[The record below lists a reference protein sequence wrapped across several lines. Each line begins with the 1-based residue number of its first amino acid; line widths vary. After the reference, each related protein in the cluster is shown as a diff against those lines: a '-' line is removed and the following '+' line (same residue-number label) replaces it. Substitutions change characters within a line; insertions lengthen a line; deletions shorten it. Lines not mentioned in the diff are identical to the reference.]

1 VAEVEKAQL
10 SDYLAAERTVL
21 AWIRTGLALMGFGFV
36 VARFGLFLQQFQIMQ
51 RGGGVERQP
60 YGLSL
65 WFGTA
70 LIVAGVIMNL
80 VAAWRHATI
89 IRRLNEGREAPVH
102 RATLAIATCVFL
114 ALVGIGMAIYL
125 VSVRG
130 TGKAGEGNKE
140 TMMETGGAQAGASGG
155 AVAGG
160 AAKGIVSA
168 KSRYSVD
175 ESVERLKRA
184 LAAKGV
190 TVFAVVDHS
199 GEAAK
204 VGMKMPSTKLVIFG
218 SPKGGTPLM
227 LAAPSVAIDL
237 PLKILVAED
246 AAGAVWISYNSAE
259 YLRERHGFPEDLVAN
274 IAVVGKFAEAAGG

>member
-1 VAEVEKAQL
+1 
-10 SDYLAAERTVL
+10 
-21 AWIRTGLALMGFGFV
+21 MGFGFV

-51 RGGGVERQP
+51 RGGAAEP
-60 YGLSL
+60 YSYGLSL

-102 RATLAIATCVFL
+102 RPTLAIATCVFL

-130 TGKAGEGNKE
+130 SGKAGEGNKE
-140 TMMETGGAQAGASGG
+140 TMMNTSGAQARAGSGAI
-155 AVAGG
+155 APA
-160 AAKGIVSA
+160 AAKGIFSA
-168 KSRYSVD
+168 KSKYSVD
-175 ESVERLKRA
+175 ESVERLKKA

-204 VGMKMPSTKLVIFG
+204 VGMKMPATKLVIFG

-237 PLKILVAED
+237 PLKILIAED
-246 AAGAVWISYNSAE
+246 AAGATWISYNSAE
-259 YLRERHGFPEDLVAN
+259 YLRERHGFPEELVGN
-274 IAVVGKFAEAAGG
+274 IAVVGKFAEAAGA